1 MNNLLAGLQG
11 SGGGSNALGDLN
23 TPLAP
28 MANLGD
34 LSAFNNIP
42 GLNSNLM
49 DQLGLN
55 NPLGSNP
62 EGEAGAF

>member
-1 MNNLLAGLQG
+1 MLAGLQG
-11 SGGGSNALGDLN
+11 SGGGSNALGDMN

-42 GLNSNLM
+42 GLNSNIM

-55 NPLGSNP
+55 LGGSNP
-62 EGEAGAF
+62 EGDGSGG